1 MPLRRA
7 CEVFL
12 IELVMLRQN
21 VLAIIDNLVA
31 PLLSTFALLLLK
43 PVWQYFSKKPLPKWG
58 EQSAQ
63 VLIVFCLI
71 VFLVTPLSRP
81 QQPQDGTGIS
91 HDIDRPTQGT
101 TDSEAQRQQRSNPP
115 AQTEA
120 QQGSVPPPPP
130 PPPPPLPS
138 RLDTLLA
145 ALKNWRSL
153 GVKADPESLNLLRT
167 VKDEDQAIFAG
178 TNGSVWHEIKAAQDI
193 LNAPVSRLSAAT
205 LSRLPV
211 FVTTAQQTELDLK
224 LTQKVIDRLVDVG
237 FKKSADEQH
246 AAVIFILGKHKFD
259 DIPNYTSGVQ
269 EFWAERV
276 TLVAYAM
283 FNSNSEDLFPEF
295 SVTGYAEG
303 STEISRDKLAG
314 CALLDAGLNA
324 TDKFIEMIG
333 AKSRPFREKC

>member
-1 MPLRRA
+1 
-7 CEVFL
+7 
-12 IELVMLRQN
+12 
-21 VLAIIDNLVA
+21 
-31 PLLSTFALLLLK
+31 
-43 PVWQYFSKKPLPKWG
+43 
-58 EQSAQ
+58 
-63 VLIVFCLI
+63 
-71 VFLVTPLSRP
+71 
-81 QQPQDGTGIS
+81 
-91 HDIDRPTQGT
+91 
-101 TDSEAQRQQRSNPP
+101 
-115 AQTEA
+115 
-120 QQGSVPPPPP
+120 
-130 PPPPPLPS
+130 
-138 RLDTLLA
+138 
-145 ALKNWRSL
+145 
-153 GVKADPESLNLLRT
+153 VKADPESLNLLRT
-167 VKDEDQAIFAG
+167 VKVEDQAIFAG